1 MTLNYVTL
9 VLDLYDGGGNVVTTG
24 TAAFTPSV
32 QLTDPGVE
40 FIPQAPVPAVFHA
53 AGTPSVRLLATDNTA
68 PLPNGW
74 TWLVTFTGV
83 PGSPAAFS
91 FFLPFTG
98 GSTQYLSSLA
108 QVAAVTPS
116 AQYMPLPTGTP
127 TSGQVPTATGTGE
140 GSAWATPGGGTPSG
154 SAGGDL
160 GSTYPNPTVTAT
172 HLASALPVAQGGT
185 GQATAQT
192 AMDALAGAT
201 TSTQY
206 LRGNGSH
213 VVMSAIQAA
222 DVPTLNQNTSGS
234 AASLSATLAVG
245 SGGTGQTTAQTAM
258 DALAGAVTST
268 QYLRGNGTHVVM
280 SAIQA
285 GDVPTLNQNT
295 SGSAASLSA
304 TLALGSGGTGQTT
317 AQAAMDALAGATTS
331 TQYLRGNGSHVVM
344 AAIAAGD
351 LPAANTSTQGAV
363 ILDGTAGDIQ
373 PVGTS
378 AVAGNSTKAAAANH
392 VHAWGQTAPARFSP
406 ANPTGTTSTTQVMM
420 GFGATCAFTPTGSG
434 LVLVTICGTSK
445 TTVAQ
450 QPVTTG
456 ARYGTSTAPTNGA
469 AVTGTRFGPASD
481 VAVSGSG
488 AGAFC
493 GFAIT
498 DVLTLTPATAYWFDL
513 AIQTGNASDT
523 ASVAAVTMTMIEL
536 P

>member
-9 VLDLYDGGGNVVTTG
+9 TLDLYDASGHPVTTG

-40 FIPQAPVPAVFHA
+40 LIPQAPIPAVFHA
-53 AGTPSVRLLATDNTA
+53 AGSPQVSLLATDNTA

-91 FFLPFTG
+91 FFLAYANG
-98 GSTQYLSSLA
+98 ASQSLSSLA

-140 GSAWATPGGGTPSG
+140 GSAWATPGGGSPSG

-185 GQATAQT
+185 GQTSAQT

-206 LRGNGSH
+206 LRGSGTH
-213 VVMSAIQAA
+213 VVMSAIQAG
-222 DVPTLNQNTSGS
+222 DVPTLNQNTSGT
-234 AASLSATLAVG
+234 AAGLSSTLALG
-245 SGGTGQTTAQTAM
+245 SGGTGQTSAQTAM

-280 SAIQA
+280 AAIQA

-304 TLALGSGGTGQTT
+304 TLALGSGGTGQTS

-351 LPAANTSTQGAV
+351 LPTGTTSTQGALQ
-363 ILDGTAGDIQ
+363 LDGTAYDIA
-373 PVGTS
+373 PLGTRAAGSVG
-378 AVAGNSTKAAAANH
+378 KAADAGHIHSN
-392 VHAWGQTAPARFSP
+392 
-406 ANPTGTTSTTQVMM
+406 
-420 GFGATCAFTPTGSG
+420 
-434 LVLVTICGTSK
+434 
-445 TTVAQ
+445 TV
-450 QPVTTG
+450 
-456 ARYGTSTAPTNGA
+456 SNG
-469 AVTGTRFGPASD
+469 
-481 VAVSGSG
+481 
-488 AGAFC
+488 
-493 GFAIT
+493 I
-498 DVLTLTPATAYWFDL
+498 TPAT
-513 AIQTGNASDT
+513 TGFTSFGTGGLNQCLNSTSGGST
-523 ASVAAVTMTMIEL
+523 AMVAGTFY
-536 P
+536 